1 MDRKFIATIDG
12 FPVGKI
18 GGLLLPIP
26 GGTPVLLSKQ
36 ECDGIK
42 TAEAVARTGREVLIK
57 EMEPVD
63 VKPKRKPAHCG
74 RRPSPGH

>member
-1 MDRKFIATIDG
+1 MRERKFIATIDG

-18 GGLLLPIP
+18 GGVLLPIP

-42 TAEAVARTGREVLIK
+42 AAEARTGREVLIK
-57 EMEPVD
+57 ENEIQLFS
-63 VKPKRKPAHCG
+63 KKG
-74 RRPSPGH
+74 